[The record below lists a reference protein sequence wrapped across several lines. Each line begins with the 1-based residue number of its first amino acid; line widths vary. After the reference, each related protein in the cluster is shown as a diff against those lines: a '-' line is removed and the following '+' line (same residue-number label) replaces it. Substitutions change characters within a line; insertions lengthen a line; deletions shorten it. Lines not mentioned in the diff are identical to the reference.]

1 MTYTLESDSLQVQ
14 INHRGMEISS
24 IRNKETEVEYLWQG
38 DPAVWAG
45 QAPILFPIVGALK
58 DGKTSHLG
66 KEYHLDKHGFIRNN
80 EKAKVVKQDKNSI
93 VFQLKSDEETK
104 AVYPFDFIF
113 EVSFELNDKSLKVSH
128 SVSNSGSD
136 DMYYSIGGHPAF
148 NCPMDD
154 EAALSD
160 YSLEFPKVEND
171 YTYHILPGGL
181 IGDKSDKVLDNSS
194 TIQLHKHIFDGDAL
208 IFKYLK
214 SRSITLNHKDR
225 GPLVAMEF
233 NDFDYLG
240 IWAKPG
246 APYVCIEPWLGVGD
260 AADHTGIL
268 SEKDGIRKLSPNQ
281 KEVKSYTIEVLE
293 Q

>member
-1 MTYTLESDSLQVQ
+1 MTYTLESDTLQVQ

-24 IRNKETEVEYLWQG
+24 IQNKESEVEYLWQG

-58 DGKTSHLG
+58 NGKTSHLG
-66 KEYHLDKHGFIRNN
+66 KEYHLNKHGFIRNN
-80 EKAKVVKQDKNSI
+80 EKAKIVKKDKSSI
-93 VFQLKSDEETK
+93 VFQLLSDDETK
-104 AVYPFDFIF
+104 AVYPFDFVF
-113 EVSFELNDKSLKVSH
+113 EVSFELKCNSLKVSH
-128 SVSNSGSD
+128 SVSNSGTD

-148 NCPMDD
+148 NCPIDGKTT
-154 EAALSD
+154 LSD
-160 YSLEFPKVEND
+160 YSLEFPEVEND
-171 YTYHILPGGL
+171 YTYHILPEGL
-181 IGDKSDKVLDNSS
+181 IGEKSDKVLDNRS
-194 TIQLHKHIFDGDAL
+194 TIQLHEHIFDGDAL
-208 IFKYLK
+208 IFKHLK
-214 SRSITLNHKDR
+214 SRSITLSNKER

-260 AADHTGIL
+260 ADDHSGIL

-281 KEVKSYTIEVLE
+281 KEAKSFTIEVLE
-293 Q
+293 K

>member
-14 INHRGMEISS
+14 INHRGMEICS
-24 IRNKETEVEYLWQG
+24 IKNKETEIEYLWQG

-80 EKAKVVKQDKNSI
+80 EKAEFVKQDKNSI
-93 VFQLKSDEETK
+93 VFQLHSDDETK
-104 AVYPFDFIF
+104 AVYPFDFLF

-128 SVSNSGSD
+128 SVKNLGLD

-148 NCPMDD
+148 NCPINGD
-154 EAALSD
+154 ATLSD
-160 YSLEFPKVEND
+160 YSLEFPEIEND

-181 IGDKSDKVLDNSS
+181 IGGKSDKVLDNSS
-194 TIQLHKHIFDGDAL
+194 TIKLHEHIFDGDAL
-208 IFKYLK
+208 IFKHLK
-214 SRSITLNHKDR
+214 SRSITLSHKER
-225 GPLVAMEF
+225 GPLLAMEF

-260 AADHTGIL
+260 AADHSGIL

-281 KEVKSYTIEVLE
+281 SEVKSYTIEVLE
-293 Q
+293 

>member
-1 MTYTLESDSLQVQ
+1 MTYTLESDSLQIQ

-24 IRNKETEVEYLWQG
+24 IKNKENEFEYLWQG

-93 VFQLKSDEETK
+93 VFQLKSDNETL
-104 AVYPFDFIF
+104 AVYPFEFIF
-113 EVSFELNDKSLKVSH
+113 EVSFELKHKCLKVSH
-128 SVSNSGSD
+128 SVTNSGSE
-136 DMYYSIGGHPAF
+136 DMYYSIGAHPAF
-148 NCPMDD
+148 ICPI
-154 EAALSD
+154 EGETTLSE
-160 YSLEFPKVEND
+160 YSLGFPEVEND
-171 YTYHILPGGL
+171 CTYHILPGGL

-194 TIQLHKHIFDGDAL
+194 TIQLHEHIFDGDAL
-208 IFKYLK
+208 IFKHLK

-246 APYVCIEPWLGVGD
+246 AAFVCIEPWLGVGD
-260 AADHTGIL
+260 AADHSGIL

-281 KEVKSYTIEVLE
+281 TEVKCYTIDVLE
-293 Q
+293 